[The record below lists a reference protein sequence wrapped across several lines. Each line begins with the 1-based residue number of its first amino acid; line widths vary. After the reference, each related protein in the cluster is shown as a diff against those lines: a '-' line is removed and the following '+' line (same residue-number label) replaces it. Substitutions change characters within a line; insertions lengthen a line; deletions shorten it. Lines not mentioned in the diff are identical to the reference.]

1 MQNKSYQSGNTV
13 RLTCEFYDFVG
24 NLTNPNIVKL
34 KIYDYKYNLLEEYTN
49 ITNVEIGKYYFDY
62 VTDDKNKSYIYE
74 WYGELEGTPSLK
86 RGSFLTK
93 FM

>member
-13 RLTCEFYDFVG
+13 RLTCEFYDFSG
-24 NLTNPNIVKL
+24 GLSDPSSVKL
-34 KIYDYKYNLLEEYTN
+34 RIYDYKYKLIDEYTN
-49 ITNVEIGKYYFDY
+49 ATKTEMGKYYFDY
-62 VTDDKNKSYIYE
+62 VTDENNKTYIYE

-93 FM
+93 FI